1 MASNS
6 NKDLTFKELFDT
18 RWFFGEISEESAKVI
33 LMEASES
40 DGRTV
45 KRMIFLKADGQ
56 PNKLRLFLG
65 LIRFDLEDK
74 PHFRFD
80 ENHINFWCHG
90 IGNPTFPGGYLETMV
105 MRKETFKLQELSM
118 VKVVDSGVNP
128 ETLKRGPFKIPLT
141 LQQEVKKYQDC
152 KTRFDYLYGSL
163 LETPL

>member
-18 RWFFGEISEESAKVI
+18 PWFFGEISEESAKAI
-33 LMEASES
+33 LMEASEN

-56 PNKLRLFLG
+56 PNKLCLFFGSLNYSKG
-65 LIRFDLEDK
+65 E
-74 PHFRFD
+74 PHFFFG

-90 IGNPTFPGGYLETMV
+90 NPTCPDRFIGTMV
-105 MRKETFKLQELSM
+105 MRKEIFKLQELSM

-128 ETLKRGPFKIPLT
+128 ETLKIPLT
-141 LQQEVKKYQDC
+141 LKQEVKKYQDY
-152 KTRFDYLYGSL
+152 KTRLSLYGIYLYS
-163 LETPL
+163 

>member
-65 LIRFDLEDK
+65 LIRFDLEDE

>member
-6 NKDLTFKELFDT
+6 NKDLTFKVLFDT

>member
-18 RWFFGEISEESAKVI
+18 RWFFGEISEERAKAI
-33 LMEASES
+33 LMEASEN

-56 PNKLRLFLG
+56 PNKLRLFFGSLNY
-65 LIRFDLEDK
+65 LNDK
-74 PHFRFD
+74 PNFFFG

-90 IGNPTFPGGYLETMV
+90 NPSCPEIFKGTLV
-105 MRKETFKLQELSM
+105 MRKEVFKLKELLM

-128 ETLKRGPFKIPLT
+128 ETLTIPLT
-141 LQQEVKKYQDC
+141 LKQEVKKYQDY
-152 KTRFDYLYGSL
+152 KTRFTYLYG
-163 LETPL
+163 PIA

>member
-6 NKDLTFKELFDT
+6 NKDVTMKQLFDT

-90 IGNPTFPGGYLETMV
+90 TGNPTFPGGYLETMV

-141 LQQEVKKYQDC
+141 LQQEVKKYQDY
-152 KTRFDYLYGSL
+152 KTRFTYLYG
-163 LETPL
+163 PI